1 MTMNSTTAMAE
12 AAMAIMPCRIES
24 APSEGPTVR
33 SSSTVTGAGSAPARS
48 TMARSRA
55 SSTVNWPVIPARPTG
70 MRSLIRGAD
79 WSTPSSTI
87 ARWRPTFC
95 SVISPKIRAPLAV
108 NSMDTC
114 QLPGAFGSGLT
125 SARVSSAPVRS
136 VRFWT
141 TYGILRS
148 TLVCLST
155 RRWKST
161 SSPSG
166 TRPCT
171 AASTSA
177 FSSASLNSRSAVLPM
192 SALARSG
199 SCTPGS
205 WIRIRSSPCRV
216 MVGSATPN
224 WSTRLRI
231 VSTPWRTA
239 SSRSRATAR
248 DCMVS
253 LKRPAAWSSSLR
265 SNDWNSLATVSA
277 SFHDCGEARSTTIQA
292 SPSRATRR
300 AAIPRRSSAAL
311 KSSAARSVWLAT
323 CLSVST
329 PSKRWMPPCRS
340 RPRLIAFF
348 GGYRYQ
354 REPRR
359 TTRTTAARGR
369 RVLGILVDLHL
380 HDAPDGAPFELE
392 LHLVGDA
399 EGDGLVGEVG
409 DGAEHPARRDDL
421 DASLDRGQHPLALML
436 LLLLGPD
443 HEEVEDGEHRAE
455 HHQRGHQLRAA
466 ATDAARRRRHRP
478 CDVGEEE
485 AHRPVR
491 IPDSP

>member
-1 MTMNSTTAMAE
+1 
-12 AAMAIMPCRIES
+12 
-24 APSEGPTVR
+24 
-33 SSSTVTGAGSAPARS
+33 
-48 TMARSRA
+48 
-55 SSTVNWPVIPARPTG
+55 
-70 MRSLIRGAD
+70 
-79 WSTPSSTI
+79 
-87 ARWRPTFC
+87 
-95 SVISPKIRAPLAV
+95 
-108 NSMDTC
+108 
-114 QLPGAFGSGLT
+114 
-125 SARVSSAPVRS
+125 
-136 VRFWT
+136 
-141 TYGILRS
+141 
-148 TLVCLST
+148 
-155 RRWKST
+155 
-161 SSPSG
+161 
-166 TRPCT
+166 
-171 AASTSA
+171 
-177 FSSASLNSRSAVLPM
+177 M

-277 SFHDCGEARSTTIQA
+277 SFHDCGEASSTTIEA

-329 PSKRWMPPCRS
+329 PSTRWMPPCKS

-359 TTRTTAARGR
+359 TTRTTTARVR
-369 RVLGILVDLHL
+369 RFLGILVDLHL
-380 HDAPDGAPFELE
+380 HDAPDGRALELE
-392 LHLVGDA
+392 LHLIGDA
-399 EGDGLVGEVG
+399 QGHGLLGEIGDGT
-409 DGAEHPARRDDL
+409 EHPARGDDL
-421 DASLDRGQHPLALML
+421 VTTLDRRQHALALLL

-443 HEEVEDGEHRAE
+443 HQEIKDGEHRTE
-455 HHQRGHQLRAA
+455 HHERGHQLRAA
-466 ATDAARRRRHRP
+466 PAARRRGRHRP
-478 CDVGEEE
+478 RDVGEEK
-485 AHRPVR
+485 AHRAVR
-491 IPDSP
+491 IPDRSRKHSARKNELGRRRRRARRSPRASPP

>member
-12 AAMAIMPCRIES
+12 AAMAIMPWRIES

-33 SSSTVTGAGSAPARS
+33 SSSTATGAGNAPARS

-55 SSTVNWPVIPARPTG
+55 SSTVNWPVITARPPG
-70 MRSLIRGAD
+70 IRSLIRGAD
-79 WSTPSSTI
+79 CST
-87 ARWRPTFC
+87 
-95 SVISPKIRAPLAV
+95 
-108 NSMDTC
+108 
-114 QLPGAFGSGLT
+114 
-125 SARVSSAPVRS
+125 
-136 VRFWT
+136 
-141 TYGILRS
+141 
-148 TLVCLST
+148 
-155 RRWKST
+155 
-161 SSPSG
+161 PSG

-177 FSSASLNSRSAVLPM
+177 FSSTSLNSRRAVLPI

-231 VSTPWRTA
+231 VSPPWRTA

-248 DCMVS
+248 DCMVMV
-253 LKRPAAWSSSLR
+253 KRPAAGSSLVR
-265 SNDWNSLATVSA
+265 SKDWNSLATVRA
-277 SFHDCGEARSTTIQA
+277 SFHDCGEASSTTNDA
-292 SPSRATRR
+292 SPSRATRL
-300 AAIPRRSSAAL
+300 APMPRRSSAAL

-329 PSKRWMPPCRS
+329 PSTRWMPPCRS

-359 TTRTTAARGR
+359 TTRTTMARVR
-369 RVLGILVDLHL
+369 RFLGILVDLHL
-380 HDAPDGAPFELE
+380 HDARDGAAFELE

-399 EGDGLVGEVG
+399 QGHGLVGQVG
-409 DGAEHPARRDDL
+409 DGAEHPARGDDL
-421 DASLDRGQHPLALML
+421 VTALDRRQHPLALL
-436 LLLLGPD
+436 LLPLLGPD
-443 HEEVEDGEHRAE
+443 HQEVEDGEHRTE
-455 HHQRGHQLRAA
+455 HHQRGHQLRGAAGAA
-466 ATDAARRRRHRP
+466 AGRRRHRP
-478 CDVGEEE
+478 RGVREEQV
-485 AHRPVR
+485 HRHVR
-491 IPDSP
+491 IPDTPRKTEPGRRRTHPPRSPRASLPSARRRSARC